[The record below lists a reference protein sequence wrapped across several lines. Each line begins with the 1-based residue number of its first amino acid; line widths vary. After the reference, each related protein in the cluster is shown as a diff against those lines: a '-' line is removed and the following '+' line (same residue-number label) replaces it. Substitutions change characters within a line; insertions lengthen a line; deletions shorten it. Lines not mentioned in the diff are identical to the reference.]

1 MECTNGCTRWQ
12 HVKNRVRNIF
22 TQCEKSVDSI
32 LLKNASPPFIDDNFF
47 YVTGL
52 EQGIFEGSA
61 VVLHPDGAIDLLVS
75 ELEAESARKAT
86 AHLCIYKNKEDFS
99 TMVKHL
105 AAGEKTIGVNASGL
119 SYHEYTSLGELLPQA
134 KFIDV
139 FDAFMK
145 ARLIKDEPEIQCIKS
160 ACSIV
165 DAVMETIPDILYEG
179 MYEYELAAEINY
191 ALQNSG
197 AEKPA
202 FDTISSFRTN
212 TAEPHYSHGDTKLK
226 KNDFVLCDF
235 GATFKKYNSDITRT
249 FVFGKATE
257 QQKEMYDTVLQ
268 AQQIAF
274 DAIKPGV
281 KACDVHTAVRSFVDS
296 TKFKDRFIHSTGHSL
311 GLAVHDGIGFA
322 PDNTMALQENMILT
336 VEPGVYIPGFG
347 GVRIEDDVLI
357 KKDKITL
364 LTRSPRE
371 FTEL

>member
-1 MECTNGCTRWQ
+1 
-12 HVKNRVRNIF
+12 VRNIF
-22 TQCEKSVDSI
+22 SQCGKSLDAI
-32 LLKNASPPFIDDNFF
+32 LLKNTSLPFIDDNFF

-61 VVLHPDGAIDLLVS
+61 VLLHPDGAIDLLVS
-75 ELEAESARKAT
+75 ELEAESAHKAT
-86 AHLCIYKNKEDFS
+86 AHLCVYKNKDDFS
-99 TMVKHL
+99 AILTHL
-105 AAGEKTIGVNASGL
+105 TTGKKTIGINASGL
-119 SYHEYTSLGELLPQA
+119 SYHGYISLVELLPQV
-134 KFIDV
+134 KFVDV
-139 FDAFMK
+139 SDAFMK
-145 ARLIKDEPEIQCIKS
+145 TRLIKDEPEISSIKS

-165 DAVMETIPDILYEG
+165 DAVMETIPDVLYEG

-191 ALQNSG
+191 ALQNRG

-202 FDTISSFRTN
+202 FDTISSFHAN
-212 TAEPHYSHGDTKLK
+212 TAEPHYSHGDKKLK

-257 QQKEMYDTVLQ
+257 QQKEMYDTVLH

-274 DAIKPGV
+274 DTIKAGA
-281 KACDVHTAVRSFVDS
+281 KACDVHTAVSSFIDS

-322 PDNTMALQENMILT
+322 PGNTMELQENMVLT

-347 GVRIEDDVLI
+347 GVRIEDDILI
-357 KKDKITL
+357 KKEKITL